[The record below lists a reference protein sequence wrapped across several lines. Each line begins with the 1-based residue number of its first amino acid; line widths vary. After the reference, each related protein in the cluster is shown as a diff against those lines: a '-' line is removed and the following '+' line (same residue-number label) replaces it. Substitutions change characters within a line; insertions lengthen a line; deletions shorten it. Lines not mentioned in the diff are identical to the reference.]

1 MKKIIVLALAAAL
14 LVSGNVFAAEED
26 ATTSEE
32 TAVTSVEEETTT
44 AEETTTDEE
53 EATTEEETATDEEE
67 ATTEEETTDEETAT
81 TEGEEASEEETT
93 TSDEEEGAAS
103 AEEDAV
109 ADEEKTVVVNIDGI
123 ALEIADQ
130 QPIIEGD
137 RVLVPLRAIFEAL
150 DASVEWD
157 QETKTVT
164 AEKGEN
170 TIELTIGETAYT
182 VNGEEK
188 EMDVAA
194 QLVNDRTLVPIRVVS
209 ESLACEVEWDSE
221 GYIVDVSTP
230 EHLAVVAEADRIR
243 AIEPDIDEAYKT
255 VDDVRLPIK
264 MYLSDDEVNGKTA
277 ILAIHG
283 GSWYAVKE
291 DSDTWNGGWMNY
303 QAQYYAD
310 KGYTTAAIS
319 YRSIDFNEDTT
330 VFDLIQDC
338 KDAVAYMREKADF
351 DKLVVMGDSSGGHLA
366 VELGLDDEVGVDI
379 VVAANPVLDLTEEA
393 WAHTAKT
400 EEDYIKA
407 SPALNIK
414 QTDTKFLVMHGN
426 ADTVVNYEIS
436 KKFCEDMTAEGTQ
449 ADFIELDGV
458 DHAFLLSRYKST
470 DEQINEY
477 MAMIDEYLAENL

>member
-14 LVSGNVFAAEED
+14 LVSGNVFAAEEET
-26 ATTSEE
+26 TTSEE
-32 TAVTSVEEETTT
+32 TVVTSVEEETTT
-44 AEETTTDEE
+44 DEETAATEEETAADEEETTTEETAADEE
-53 EATTEEETATDEEE
+53 KATTEEETATDEEE
-67 ATTEEETTDEETAT
+67 ATTEEETAGEEEATEDEETV
-81 TEGEEASEEETT
+81 
-93 TSDEEEGAAS
+93 
-103 AEEDAV
+103 V
-109 ADEEKTVVVNIDGI
+109 ADEEKAVVVNIDGV

-150 DASVEWD
+150 DAEVEWD

-164 AEKGEN
+164 AVKGEN

-182 VNGEEK
+182 VNDEAK
-188 EMDVAA
+188 EMDVPA
-194 QLVNDRTLVPIRVVS
+194 QLVNDRTLIPIRVVS
-209 ESLACEVEWDSE
+209 ESLACEVEWDGE

-264 MYLSDDEVNGKTA
+264 MYLSEDEVNGKTA

-291 DSDTWNGGWMNY
+291 DSDTWNGSWMNY

-319 YRSIDFNEDTT
+319 YRSIDFNEETT

-351 DKLVVMGDSSGGHLA
+351 DKLVVMGDSSGAHLA

-393 WAHTAKT
+393 WKHTAKT
-400 EEDYIKA
+400 EEDYEKA
-407 SPALNIK
+407 SPAFNIK
-414 QTDTKFLVMHGN
+414 KTDTKFLVMHGN

-436 KKFCEDMTAEGTQ
+436 KKFCEDMTAAGTQ

-458 DHAFLLSRYKST
+458 EHAFLLSRYKST